1 MTDTYSISSFPRKR
15 ESRLQNPGP
24 RFRGDNGLL
33 LRRSFAFNKAPT
45 IRIAIF
51 SIITCVACST
61 IATAAD
67 TPYPT
72 KPVRFIIPFAPG
84 GGNDIVGRM
93 LGAKLGE
100 AWGQQVVID
109 NRPGAGGNIAAE
121 TTARAAPDGYTI
133 FQFNIANTMAPSL
146 YKKLGYD
153 PQRDFSPVTQI
164 GTSPFILVVHPAV
177 PAKTVPEL
185 IAYMKAQPG
194 KLNYAS
200 SGTGGST
207 HLITELFKSMA
218 GVSMTHIPYNGAG
231 PALTELVGGQ
241 VQLMFVVPATGIPYI
256 RSGRL
261 RALGISSVRRS
272 ALVPELP
279 TITESGVPGYE
290 SGTWY
295 GVVVAAKTPPA
306 IVQKIHA
313 DIVKALQLP
322 DIRERMT
329 AQGVEVI
336 ASTPGDFAKFIKA
349 EILKWARVVALSGAR
364 AE

>member
-1 MTDTYSISSFPRKR
+1 MTRTYSISSFPRKR
-15 ESRLQNPGP
+15 ESRPQNPGP
-24 RFRGDNGLL
+24 RLRGDDGLL
-33 LRRSFAFNKAPT
+33 LRRSFAFNEAPT

-67 TPYPT
+67 APYPS

-153 PQRDFSPVTQI
+153 PQRDFAPVTQI
-164 GTSPFILVVHPAV
+164 GSTPFILTVHPSV
-177 PAKTVPEL
+177 PAKTLPEL
-185 IAYMKAQPG
+185 IAYARAQPN

-200 SGTGGST
+200 SGNGGST
-207 HLITELFKSMA
+207 HLVTELFKTMA
-218 GVSMTHIPYNGAG
+218 AVNLTHIPYNGAG
-231 PALTELVGGQ
+231 PALTELIGGQ
-241 VQLMFVVPATGIPYI
+241 VQLMFLVPATALPNM
-256 RSGRL
+256 RNGRL
-261 RALGISSVRRS
+261 RALGISSAKRS
-272 ALVPELP
+272 ALAPEVP
-279 TITESGVPGYE
+279 TVAESGVPGFE
-290 SGTWY
+290 GGAWY

-306 IVQKIHA
+306 IVQKIHT

-349 EILKWARVVALSGAR
+349 EILKWGRVVALSGAR

>member
-1 MTDTYSISSFPRKR
+1 LSIAAIS
-15 ESRLQNPGP
+15 L
-24 RFRGDNGLL
+24 
-33 LRRSFAFNKAPT
+33 T
-45 IRIAIF
+45 IQG
-51 SIITCVACST
+51 
-61 IATAAD
+61 ATAAD
-67 TPYPT
+67 APYPT
-72 KPVRFIIPFAPG
+72 KPIRFIIPFAPG
-84 GGNDIVGRM
+84 GGNDIIGRM

-121 TTARAAPDGYTI
+121 TTARAAPDGYTV

-146 YKKLGYD
+146 FKKLGYD
-153 PQRDFSPVTQI
+153 PQRDFAPVTQI
-164 GTSPFILVVHPAV
+164 GSSPFILVVHPSV

-185 IAYMKAQPG
+185 ITYMKAQPG

-207 HLITELFKSMA
+207 HLITELFKHMA
-218 GVSMTHIPYNGAG
+218 GVSMTHIPYSGAG

-241 VQLMFVVPATGIPYI
+241 VQLMFVVPATGLPHI

-261 RALGISSVRRS
+261 RALGISSARRFS
-272 ALVPELP
+272 LAPELP
-279 TITESGVPGYE
+279 TISESGVPGYE

-295 GVVVAAKTPPA
+295 GVVVPA
-306 IVQKIHA
+306 QSPAFIVRKLNT

-322 DIRERMT
+322 DVRERMT
-329 AQGVEVI
+329 AQGVEVV
-336 ASTPGDFAKFIKA
+336 AGSAGDFTKFIKA
-349 EILKWARVVALSGAR
+349 EISKWGRVVALSGAR

>member
-1 MTDTYSISSFPRKR
+1 MAQT
-15 ESRLQNPGP
+15 
-24 RFRGDNGLL
+24 L
-33 LRRSFAFNKAPT
+33 LRQVALKSL
-45 IRIAIF
+45 IAGGLALTSLF
-51 SIITCVACST
+51 
-61 IATAAD
+61 ATAQTA
-67 TPYPT
+67 TYPS

-100 AWGQQVVID
+100 AWDQQVVID

-153 PQRDFSPVTQI
+153 PQRDFAPVTQI
-164 GTSPFILVVHPAV
+164 GATPFILTVHPSV
-177 PAKTVPEL
+177 PAKTVAEL
-185 IAYMKAQPG
+185 IAYAKAQPN

-200 SGTGGST
+200 SGNGGST
-207 HLITELFKSMA
+207 HLVTELFKTMA
-218 GVSMTHIPYNGAG
+218 AVNLTHIPYNGAG
-231 PALTELVGGQ
+231 PALTELIGGQ
-241 VQLMFVVPATGIPYI
+241 VQLMFLVPATALPNM
-256 RSGRL
+256 RNGRL
-261 RALGISSVRRS
+261 RALGISSARRS
-272 ALVPELP
+272 ALAPEVP
-279 TITESGVPGYE
+279 TVAESGVPGFE
-290 SGTWY
+290 GGAWY

-306 IVQKIHA
+306 IVQKIHT

>member
-1 MTDTYSISSFPRKR
+1 M
-15 ESRLQNPGP
+15 LC
-24 RFRGDNGLL
+24 GL
-33 LRRSFAFNKAPT
+33 FATGAVAP
-45 IRIAIF
+45 AQ
-51 SIITCVACST
+51 
-61 IATAAD
+61 AAD
-67 TPYPT
+67 TPYPA

-84 GGNDIVGRM
+84 GGNDIVGRL

-121 TTARAAPDGYTI
+121 TTARAAPDGYTV

-153 PQRDFSPVTQI
+153 PERDFAPVTQI
-164 GTSPFILVVHPAV
+164 GSTPFILVANPAV

-200 SGTGGST
+200 SGNGGST
-207 HLITELFKSMA
+207 HLVTELFKHMA
-218 GVSMTHIPYNGAG
+218 GVNMTHIPYNGAG
-231 PALTELVGGQ
+231 PAITELIGGQ
-241 VQLMFVVPATGIPYI
+241 VQLMFVVPATGLPNI
-256 RSGRL
+256 RNGRL
-261 RALGISSVRRS
+261 RALGISSAKRS
-272 ALVPELP
+272 SLAPELP
-279 TITESGVPGYE
+279 TIAESGVPGFD
-290 SGTWY
+290 GGAWY

-306 IVQKIHA
+306 IVRKLNT

-322 DIRERMT
+322 EVRERMT
-329 AQGVEVI
+329 AQGVEVV
-336 ASTPGDFAKFIKA
+336 ASTAEEFTKFIKA
-349 EILKWARVVALSGAR
+349 EIVKWARVVALSGAR